1 MFGPKFAWKQKLE
14 KLVNK
19 QVLTMW
25 DSLFTGVIV
34 WLPGLVD
41 GDNGLLLGLVATDYG
56 LEFFFYIWSGH
67 YLFVHS
73 VFFIPLKCKTGIIS
87 MCMYVF

>member
-1 MFGPKFAWKQKLE
+1 MKQKLE
-14 KLVNK
+14 KLVIN

-41 GDNGLLLGLVATDYG
+41 GDNGLHLGLVATDYG
-56 LEFFFYIWSGH
+56 SEFYFYI
-67 YLFVHS
+67 
-73 VFFIPLKCKTGIIS
+73 
-87 MCMYVF
+87 